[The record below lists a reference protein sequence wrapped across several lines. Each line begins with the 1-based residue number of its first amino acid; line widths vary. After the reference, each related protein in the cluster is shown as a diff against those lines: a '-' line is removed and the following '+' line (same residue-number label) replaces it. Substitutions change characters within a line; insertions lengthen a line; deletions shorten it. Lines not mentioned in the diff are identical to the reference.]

1 MHAKKR
7 IVIAQN
13 HTILREGLK
22 MLLSSNPEVSVVG
35 EAQDGLDAVRSVKSQ
50 TPDLILIDI
59 SMPKLEGTR
68 AIREIKKL
76 SPSTKVLVLTV
87 HKTEDHIL
95 GALRSGA
102 DGYILKEANYGE
114 LTVALGELFAGK
126 SYISPA
132 ISGKVIEG
140 YLEGRRNLKTSTSWE
155 TLTPRERQVLRLV
168 ANGERN
174 KDIASTLSISVKTVE
189 KHRAN
194 LMKKLDLH
202 SASSLT
208 AFAIEKRLTAKSS

>member
-1 MHAKKR
+1 MTMHAKKR

-114 LTVALGELFAGK
+114 LTVAIDEIFAGK

-140 YLEGRRNLKTSTSWE
+140 FLEGRRSLKTSTSWE
-155 TLTPRERQVLRLV
+155 SLTARERQVLRLV

-174 KDIASTLSISVKTVE
+174 KDIACTLSISVKTVE

-208 AFAIEKRLTAKSS
+208 AFAIEKRLTAK

>member
-1 MHAKKR
+1 MSPKKK
-7 IVIAQN
+7 IVIAQD

-22 MLLSSNPEVSVVG
+22 MLLASNPELSVVG
-35 EAQDGLDAVRSVKSQ
+35 EAQNGLDAVRSVKSQ
-50 TPDLILIDI
+50 TPDLILMDI
-59 SMPKLEGTR
+59 CMPKLDGTR
-68 AIREIKKL
+68 AIKEIKRL

-87 HKTEDHIL
+87 HKSEDHIL

-102 DGYILKEANYGE
+102 DGYILKEATYEE
-114 LTVALGELFAGK
+114 LAIAIEELFAGK

-140 YLEGRRNLKTSTSWE
+140 YLEDRRNIKSSSSWE
-155 TLTPRERQVLRLV
+155 TLTAREQQVLKMV
-168 ANGERN
+168 AKGNRN
-174 KDIASTLSISVKTVE
+174 KDIACNLSISVKTVE

-208 AFAIEKRLTAKSS
+208 AFAIEKRLTVK

>member
-1 MHAKKR
+1 MSGKKK
-7 IVIAQN
+7 IVIAQD

-22 MLLSSNPEVSVVG
+22 MLLSSNPELAVVG
-35 EAQDGLDAVRSVKSQ
+35 EAQNGVDAVRSVKSQ
-50 TPDLILIDI
+50 TPDLILMDI
-59 SMPKLEGTR
+59 AMAKLDGTR

-102 DGYILKEANYGE
+102 DGYILKEATYEE
-114 LTVALGELFAGK
+114 LAVAIEELFAGK
-126 SYISPA
+126 NYISPS

-140 YLEGRRNLKTSTSWE
+140 YLDGRRSIKSSSSWDS
-155 TLTPRERQVLRLV
+155 LTPRERQILKMV
-168 ANGERN
+168 ANGNRN
-174 KDIASTLSISVKTVE
+174 REIAGSLSISVKTVE

-208 AFAIEKRLTAKSS
+208 AFAIEKRLTVK

>member
-1 MHAKKR
+1 MSPKKK
-7 IVIAQN
+7 IVIAQD

-22 MLLSSNPEVSVVG
+22 MLLASNPEVSVVG
-35 EAQDGLDAVRSVKSQ
+35 EAQNGLDAVRSVKSQ
-50 TPDLILIDI
+50 LPDLILMDI
-59 SMPKLEGTR
+59 SMPKLDGTR
-68 AIREIKKL
+68 AIKEIKRL

-87 HKTEDHIL
+87 HKSEDHIL

-102 DGYILKEANYGE
+102 DGYILKEATYEE
-114 LTVALGELFAGK
+114 LAIAIEELFAGK

-140 YLEGRRNLKTSTSWE
+140 YLEDRRNIKSSSSWE
-155 TLTPRERQVLRLV
+155 TLTARERQVLKMV
-168 ANGERN
+168 ANGNRN
-174 KDIASTLSISVKTVE
+174 KDIACNLSISVKTVE

-194 LMKKLDLH
+194 LMKKLNLH

-208 AFAIEKRLTAKSS
+208 AFAIEKRLTVK

>member
-1 MHAKKR
+1 MTEKKR
-7 IVIAQN
+7 IVIAQD

-22 MLLSSNPEVSVVG
+22 MLLASNPELAVVG
-35 EAQDGLDAVRSVKSQ
+35 EAQNGLDAVRSVKSQ
-50 TPDLILIDI
+50 TPDLILIDV
-59 SMPKLEGTR
+59 SMPKLDGTR

-76 SPSTKVLVLTV
+76 SPATKVLVLTV

-102 DGYILKEANYGE
+102 DGYILKEANYEE
-114 LTVALGELFAGK
+114 LSVAIEELFAGK

-140 YLEGRRNLKTSTSWE
+140 YLEGRRNIKSSTSWE
-155 TLTPRERQVLRLV
+155 TLTPRERQILTLV
-168 ANGERN
+168 ANGSRN
-174 KDIASTLSISVKTVE
+174 KDIAGSLSISVKTVE

-194 LMKKLDLH
+194 LMRKLDLH

-208 AFAIEKRLTAKSS
+208 AFAIEKRLSAK

>member
-1 MHAKKR
+1 MTMHAKKR

-22 MLLSSNPEVSVVG
+22 MLLSSNPEVAVVG

-114 LTVALGELFAGK
+114 LTVAIAELFAGK
-126 SYISPA
+126 SYIDPA

-155 TLTPRERQVLRLV
+155 TLTPREREVLRLV

-174 KDIASTLSISVKTVE
+174 KDIACNLSISVKTVE

-208 AFAIEKRLTAKSS
+208 AFAIEKRLNAK

>member
-1 MHAKKR
+1 MPGKKR
-7 IVIAQN
+7 IVIAQDL
-13 HTILREGLK
+13 TILREGLK
-22 MLLSSNPEVSVVG
+22 MLLSTNPEVAVVG
-35 EAQDGLDAVRSVKSQ
+35 EAQNGPDAIRSVKSQ
-50 TPDLILIDI
+50 MPDLILMDI
-59 SMPKLEGTR
+59 SMPKLDGTR

-102 DGYILKEANYGE
+102 DGYILKEANYEE
-114 LTVALGELFAGK
+114 LAVAIGQLFAGK

-140 YLEGRRNLKTSTSWE
+140 YMDGRRNIKSSTPWE
-155 TLTPRERQVLRLV
+155 TLTARERQVLKMV
-168 ANGERN
+168 ANGDRN
-174 KDIASTLSISVKTVE
+174 RDIACSLSISVKTVE

-194 LMKKLDLH
+194 LMKKLNLH

-208 AFAIEKRLTAKSS
+208 AFAIEKRLRVK

>member
-1 MHAKKR
+1 MSEKKK
-7 IVIAQN
+7 IIIAQD

-22 MLLSSNPEVSVVG
+22 MLLSSNPELAVVG
-35 EAQDGLDAVRSVKSQ
+35 EAQSGAEAVRSVKSHP
-50 TPDLILIDI
+50 PDLILMDI
-59 SMPKLEGTR
+59 AMPKQDGTR
-68 AIREIKKL
+68 AIREIKRL

-102 DGYILKEANYGE
+102 DGYILKEATYEE
-114 LTVALGELFAGK
+114 LAVAIEDLFAGK
-126 SYISPA
+126 SYISPS

-140 YLEGRRNLKTSTSWE
+140 YLEGRRNVKSSSSWE
-155 TLTPRERQVLRLV
+155 ALTQRERQVLKMV
-168 ANGERN
+168 AKGNRN
-174 KDIASTLSISVKTVE
+174 KEIAGNLAISVKTVE

-194 LMKKLDLH
+194 LMRKLDLH

-208 AFAIEKRLTAKSS
+208 AFAIEKRLTVK

>member
-1 MHAKKR
+1 MPVKKR
-7 IVIAQN
+7 IVIAEG

-22 MLLSSNPEVSVVG
+22 MLFASNPQISVVG
-35 EAQDGLDAVRSVKSQ
+35 EAQNGFDAIRSVKSQ
-50 TPDLILIDI
+50 MPDLLLIDI
-59 SMPKLEGTR
+59 SLPKLDGAR

-76 SPSTKVLVLTV
+76 NPSTKILVLTI

-95 GALRSGA
+95 GALRNGA
-102 DGYILKEANYGE
+102 DGYILKEATYEE
-114 LTVALGELFAGK
+114 LAVAMEDIFAGK

-140 YLEGRRNLKTSTSWE
+140 FLEGRRNIKSSSSWE
-155 TLTPRERQVLRLV
+155 ALTTRERQVLKMV
-168 ANGERN
+168 AHGNRN
-174 KDIASTLSISVKTVE
+174 KEIACNLSISVKTVE

-208 AFAIEKRLTAKSS
+208 AFAIEKGLTIKA

>member
-1 MHAKKR
+1 
-7 IVIAQN
+7 
-13 HTILREGLK
+13 

-114 LTVALGELFAGK
+114 LTVAIDEIFAGK

-140 YLEGRRNLKTSTSWE
+140 FLEGRRSLKTSTSWE
-155 TLTPRERQVLRLV
+155 SLTARERQVLRLV

-174 KDIASTLSISVKTVE
+174 KDIACTLSISVKTVE

-208 AFAIEKRLTAKSS
+208 AFAIEKRLTAK

>member
-1 MHAKKR
+1 MSPKKK
-7 IVIAQN
+7 IVIAQD

-22 MLLSSNPEVSVVG
+22 MLLASNPELSVVG
-35 EAQDGLDAVRSVKSQ
+35 EAQNGLDAVRSVKSQ
-50 TPDLILIDI
+50 TPDLILMDI
-59 SMPKLEGTR
+59 CMPKLDGTR
-68 AIREIKKL
+68 AIKEIKRL

-87 HKTEDHIL
+87 HKSEDHIL

-102 DGYILKEANYGE
+102 DGYILKEATYEE
-114 LTVALGELFAGK
+114 LAIAIEELFAGK

-140 YLEGRRNLKTSTSWE
+140 YLEDRRNIKSSSSWE
-155 TLTPRERQVLRLV
+155 TLTARERQVLKMV
-168 ANGERN
+168 AKGNRN
-174 KDIASTLSISVKTVE
+174 KDIACNLSISVKTVE

-208 AFAIEKRLTAKSS
+208 AFAIEKRLTVK

>member
-114 LTVALGELFAGK
+114 LTVAIDEIFAGK

-140 YLEGRRNLKTSTSWE
+140 FLEGRRSLKTSTSWE
-155 TLTPRERQVLRLV
+155 SLTARERQVLRLV

-174 KDIASTLSISVKTVE
+174 KDIACTLSISVKTVE

-208 AFAIEKRLTAKSS
+208 AFAIEKRLTAK

>member
-1 MHAKKR
+1 MPVKKR
-7 IVIAQN
+7 IVIAED

-22 MLLSSNPEVSVVG
+22 MLLSSNPEVTVVG
-35 EAQDGLDAVRSVKSQ
+35 EAENGLDAIRSIRTQ
-50 TPDLILIDI
+50 TPDLILMDL
-59 SMPKLEGTR
+59 SMPKLDGAR

-76 SPSTKVLVLTV
+76 SPATKILVLTI

-102 DGYILKEANYGE
+102 DGYILKEATYEE
-114 LTVALGELFAGK
+114 LAIAIEELFAGK

-140 YLEGRRNLKTSTSWE
+140 YLEDRRNIKSSSSWE
-155 TLTPRERQVLRLV
+155 TLTARERQVLKMV
-168 ANGERN
+168 AKGNRN
-174 KDIASTLSISVKTVE
+174 KDIACNLSISVKTVE

-208 AFAIEKRLTAKSS
+208 AFAIEKRLTVK

>member
-1 MHAKKR
+1 MSEKKK
-7 IVIAQN
+7 IVIAQD

-22 MLLSSNPEVSVVG
+22 MLLSSNPELSIVG
-35 EAQDGLDAVRSVKSQ
+35 EAQNGPDAIRTVKSQ
-50 TPDLILIDI
+50 SPDLILMDI
-59 SMPKLEGTR
+59 AMQKLDGAK
-68 AIREIKKL
+68 AIREIKKV

-102 DGYILKEANYGE
+102 DGYILKEATYEE
-114 LTVALGELFAGK
+114 LAVAIEDLFAGK
-126 SYISPA
+126 SYISPS
-132 ISGKVIEG
+132 ISGKVTEG
-140 YLEGRRNLKTSTSWE
+140 YLEGRQSIKSSSSWE
-155 TLTPRERQVLRLV
+155 TLTPRERQVLKLV
-168 ANGERN
+168 ANGSRN
-174 KDIASTLSISVKTVE
+174 KEIACSLSISVKTVE

-208 AFAIEKRLTAKSS
+208 AFAIEKRLTAK

>member
-1 MHAKKR
+1 MSEKKR
-7 IVIAQN
+7 IVIAQD

-22 MLLSSNPEVSVVG
+22 MLLATNPEVAVVG
-35 EAQDGLDAVRSVKSQ
+35 EAQNGLDAIRSVKSQ

-59 SMPKLEGTR
+59 SMPKLEGVR

-87 HKTEDHIL
+87 HKSEDHIL
-95 GALRSGA
+95 GALRNGA
-102 DGYILKEANYGE
+102 DGYILKEANYEE
-114 LTVALGELFAGK
+114 LSMAIEELFAGK

-132 ISGKVIEG
+132 VSGKVIEG
-140 YLEGRRNLKTSTSWE
+140 FLEGKQHIKSSSSWE
-155 TLTPRERQVLRLV
+155 SLTPRERQVLKMV
-168 ANGERN
+168 ANGSRN
-174 KDIASTLSISVKTVE
+174 KDIACNLAISVKTVE

-194 LMKKLDLH
+194 LLKKLDLH

-208 AFAIEKRLTAKSS
+208 AFAIEKRLTVK

>member
-1 MHAKKR
+1 MTEKKR
-7 IVIAQN
+7 IVIAQD

-22 MLLSSNPEVSVVG
+22 MLLASNPELAVVG
-35 EAQDGLDAVRSVKSQ
+35 EAQNGLDAVRSVKSQ
-50 TPDLILIDI
+50 TPDLILIDV
-59 SMPKLEGTR
+59 SMPKLDGTR

-76 SPSTKVLVLTV
+76 SPATKVLVLTV

-102 DGYILKEANYGE
+102 DGYILKEANYEE
-114 LTVALGELFAGK
+114 LSVAIEELFAGK

-140 YLEGRRNLKTSTSWE
+140 YLEGRRNIKSSTSWE
-155 TLTPRERQVLRLV
+155 TLTARERQILALV
-168 ANGERN
+168 ANGSRN
-174 KDIASTLSISVKTVE
+174 KDIAGSLSISVKTVE

-194 LMKKLDLH
+194 LMRKLDLH

-208 AFAIEKRLTAKSS
+208 AFAIEKRLSAK

>member
-1 MHAKKR
+1 MNEKKR
-7 IVIAQN
+7 IVIAQD

-22 MLLSSNPEVSVVG
+22 MLLASNPELAVVG
-35 EAQDGLDAVRSVKSQ
+35 EAQNGLDAVRSVKSQ
-50 TPDLILIDI
+50 TPDLILIDV
-59 SMPKLEGTR
+59 SMPKLDGTR

-76 SPSTKVLVLTV
+76 SPATKVLVLTV

-102 DGYILKEANYGE
+102 DGYILKEANYEE
-114 LTVALGELFAGK
+114 LCVAIEELFAGK

-140 YLEGRRNLKTSTSWE
+140 YLEGRRNIKSSTSWE
-155 TLTPRERQVLRLV
+155 TLTPRERQILTLV
-168 ANGERN
+168 ATGSRN
-174 KDIASTLSISVKTVE
+174 KDIAGSLSISVKTVE

-194 LMKKLDLH
+194 LMRKLDLH

-208 AFAIEKRLTAKSS
+208 AFAIEKRLSAK